1 LKLKIDFCHDGENM
15 TDNDEIKIDDKSG
28 ISVEE
33 QKEILTQING
43 IAEKNRRSLSRSES
57 QGEKTVLNAKK
68 SGVIFPL
75 AVNIAALVILCA
87 GASILILFNAGKDAQ
102 VRTGSAVYNL
112 TEKALIEE
120 IREET
125 SQRIAAKDAEI
136 TLIISRLEEVDNQLS
151 QFQSGDLTAEQIAV
165 RERLIAMQN
174 PYREELSHL
183 QEERAQILE
192 ESRAREAGIRALLE
206 ERSAPQKITS
216 GEQDPAGSE
225 LARLS
230 GEQQILAA
238 IDFQFAGGIASV
250 SSLAKDGEYDQ
261 AANTIE
267 NLRNLCNNNP
277 VLSSSAYSAKKNF
290 YNQSLD
296 SVETILTH
304 LRATS
309 SEESLELHTKN
320 IHLENAVA
328 EMQKTIDAFSS
339 GASGQ
344 TRRLAELDENIK
356 TLESENSSLSQTI
369 AVRDSSI
376 RTLETERNSLT
387 QTIATRDNTINEM
400 NALTSAQ
407 AREIANLTNQ
417 LNTIRQLLTE

>member
-1 LKLKIDFCHDGENM
+1 M
-15 TDNDEIKIDDKSG
+15 TDNDEIKIDAKSG

-33 QKEILTQING
+33 QNEILTQING
-43 IAEKNRRSLSRSES
+43 IAEKNRQSLSRSES
-57 QGEKTVLNAKK
+57 QGEKTALNAKK
-68 SGVIFPL
+68 SGALFPL
-75 AVNIAALVILCA
+75 AVNIAALVVLCA
-87 GASILILFNAGKDAQ
+87 GASILILFNAGKDAR

-125 SQRIAAKDAEI
+125 TRKIAAKDAEI
-136 TLIISRLEEVDNQLS
+136 SSIISRLEEVDNQLL
-151 QFQSGDLTAEQIAV
+151 QFQPGDLTAEQIAV
-165 RERLIAMQN
+165 RESLIAMQN

-183 QEERAQILE
+183 REERAQILE

-206 ERSAPQKITS
+206 ERTSPQRITS
-216 GEQDPAGSE
+216 GEQDPASSE
-225 LARLS
+225 LARLA

-238 IDFQFAGGIASV
+238 IDFQFAGGLASV
-250 SSLAKDGEYDQ
+250 SGFARDGQYDR
-261 AANTIE
+261 AASTIE
-267 NLRNLCNNNP
+267 DLRKLCDNNS
-277 VLSSSAYSAKKNF
+277 VLSSNAYAAKKNF

-296 SVETILTH
+296 SVETILAH
-304 LRATS
+304 LRETS

-344 TRRLAELDENIK
+344 ARRLAELDENIK

-369 AVRDSSI
+369 AVRDNSI
-376 RTLETERNSLT
+376 RTLESEKNTLT
-387 QTIATRDNTINEM
+387 QTISTRESTIRDLE
-400 NALTSAQ
+400 ALNSAQ
-407 AREIANLTNQ
+407 AQTIANLNNQ
-417 LNTIRQLLTE
+417 LSIIRQALE

>member
-15 TDNDEIKIDDKSG
+15 TDNDEIKIDAKSG

-33 QKEILTQING
+33 QNEILTQING
-43 IAEKNRRSLSRSES
+43 IAEKNRRSLSR
-57 QGEKTVLNAKK
+57 GEKTVLSAKK
-68 SGVIFPL
+68 SGAVFPL

-87 GASILILFNAGKDAQ
+87 GASILILFNAGKDAR

-151 QFQSGDLTAEQIAV
+151 QFQSGDLTAEQIEI

-192 ESRAREAGIRALLE
+192 ESRAREAGVRALLE
-206 ERSAPQKITS
+206 ERSASQKMTS

-250 SSLAKDGEYDQ
+250 SSFAKDGQYDQ
-261 AANTIE
+261 AASTIE
-267 NLRNLCNNNP
+267 NLRNLCDNNP
-277 VLSSSAYSAKKNF
+277 VLSSSAYAAKKNF

-296 SVETILTH
+296 SVETILAH

-344 TRRLAELDENIK
+344 TRRIAELDENIK
-356 TLESENSSLSQTI
+356 KLESENTSLSQTI

-376 RTLETERNSLT
+376 NTLN
-387 QTIATRDNTINEM
+387 QTIVTRDNTINEM
-400 NALTSAQ
+400 NTLTSAQ